1 MSRWSRYG
9 FFLFLAWT
17 CLGLVVP
24 EAGAGVGGAGLAE
37 IRVGRANVRKAPDRN
52 SPKLFSLN
60 RKTRVTVLE
69 ERDKWVL
76 IKAGKDELRGWIFK
90 SLVNFIKPALVE
102 PEIEF
107 FGNELEA
114 EQELFFS
121 VWLNWLRRQLAAPEK
136 RHLELMVSRLAAS
149 VSEASDKARS
159 AGFQDEWLLVLRL
172 PFNREFY
179 QAQKG
184 SDLGPGTLDLL
195 PYLGYLEVMLKGC
208 DLLRM
213 EMQRQPQVWSTG
225 DLQTDKVVRA
235 VIFLQAENGDQV
247 GLSGSKKSG
256 FTVFDPYLIM
266 EMHGFSRFVIAAAL
280 PDQVAEFNQ
289 FVLPSA
295 QLPNGNR
302 AAAALAYDF
311 FGCSD

>member
-1 MSRWSRYG
+1 MSRRSLSG
-9 FFLFLAWT
+9 IFLLLAWAG
-17 CLGLVVP
+17 LGLGVL

-76 IKAGKDELRGWIFK
+76 IKADKDELRGWIFK

-107 FGNELEA
+107 FGNDLA
-114 EQELFFS
+114 PEQELFFS
-121 VWLNWLRRQLAAPEK
+121 SWLNWLRRQLAAPEK
-136 RHLELMVSRLAAS
+136 RQLELVVSRLAAPALVKPEKS
-149 VSEASDKARS
+149 RS
-159 AGFQDEWLLVLRL
+159 SGFQDEWLLVLRL
-172 PFNREFY
+172 PFSREFY
-179 QAQKG
+179 LAQKG
-184 SDLGPGTLDLL
+184 SDLGPGTIDLL
-195 PYLGYLEVMLKGC
+195 PYLGYLEVMLKGR

-213 EMQRQPQVWSTG
+213 EMQRQPQVWTNDGVKTSNF
-225 DLQTDKVVRA
+225 VRV
-235 VIFLQAENGDQV
+235 VIFLQAENGDRV

-256 FTVFDPYLIM
+256 FPVFDPYLIM
-266 EMHGFSRFVIAAAL
+266 EIHGFSRFVIASTL

-289 FVLPSA
+289 FALPSA

-311 FGCSD
+311 FGCPD